1 MYLPTLKL
9 NVTAKVQVTPGSPF
23 QSICLD
29 LVDLS
34 CDMESTMFDKRSVYP
49 KRKGI
54 PNRIASVKFS
64 SDEFWNARHF
74 CNDAYVEGELDV
86 IASKFD
92 FEALRDSLWAAKD
105 VLLHKKESVSLN
117 ANLRCFVTSDVYL
130 FGIFLRRHTNEKPIE
145 QSTVLATSAAENSHE
160 ENDDQ
165 ETLVANP
172 KTIFGSSLLPNYISP
187 FGNLSFHEADF
198 GVIIDMANVSKH
210 LSLDLPSSLEEF
222 RINYPGTNLVLGR
235 GVEATSN
242 WWVEYYEACG
252 FILGTTLTPLSF

>member
-160 ENDDQ
+160 ENDVPAGQ
-165 ETLVANP
+165 RRRHQRQGFRGAAAER
-172 KTIFGSSLLPNYISP
+172 
-187 FGNLSFHEADF
+187 
-198 GVIIDMANVSKH
+198 
-210 LSLDLPSSLEEF
+210 SLDGARAHDHHARADPATRRRPGGPASHLPAPPALP
-222 RINYPGTNLVLGR
+222 RARAPHNDDAPP
-235 GVEATSN
+235 
-242 WWVEYYEACG
+242 CG
-252 FILGTTLTPLSF
+252 QRTPQHGLRCS